1 MIEAGW
7 GDNPVHPSRE
17 TYEKIAS
24 AIISQEWQN
33 VEPQVDVLPGLGL
46 LADVPE
52 WQKPHAALRFK
63 RNISSHR
70 FGPSKLQRRY

>member
-7 GDNPVHPSRE
+7 GDNPVHPSGE
-17 TYEKIAS
+17 TYAKIAS

-52 WQKPHAALRFK
+52 WQKPQAALSFK
-63 RNISSHR
+63 RYNTSHR
-70 FGPSKLQRRY
+70 FGPSKFQRR

>member
-7 GDNPVHPSRE
+7 GDNPVHPSGE
-17 TYEKIAS
+17 TYAKIAS

-52 WQKPHAALRFK
+52 WQKPQAALSFK
-63 RNISSHR
+63 RNNTSHR
-70 FGPSKLQRRY
+70 FGPSKFQRRY